1 MHLIASVWQW
11 LEVPGGNNVVRQ
23 RSTHAHALLLV
34 DQEAVLL
41 HLDVGLQL
49 LLVPH
54 QVNKVK
60 DVDQGRALVYI

>member
-49 LLVPH
+49 LLVSGYSMTLH
-54 QVNKVK
+54 FHYRKGNN
-60 DVDQGRALVYI
+60 